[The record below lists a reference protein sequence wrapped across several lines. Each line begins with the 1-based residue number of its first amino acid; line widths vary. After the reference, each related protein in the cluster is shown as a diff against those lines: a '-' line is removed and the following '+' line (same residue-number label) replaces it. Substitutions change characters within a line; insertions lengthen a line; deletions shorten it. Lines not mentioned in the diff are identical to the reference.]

1 MKGVRTIRG
10 RIVLEAEV
18 QGRIHSTTILC
29 VRRDGHV
36 ALGGDGQVTIGDT
49 VMKANA
55 NKVRALKGGKI
66 LAGFAGAAA
75 DAFTLFEKFEEKL
88 ERYPGNLPRA
98 AVELAK
104 DWRSDRVLRRLEA
117 LLIVADKEHGFVI
130 SGSGELIEPDDG
142 ILAIGSGGSYALA
155 AARGLVGNSGLPPRD
170 IVQKSLEIAAE
181 LDRYIVG
188 QEPAKKA
195 VAIAVRNRWR
205 RAQTPDD
212 IRDEILPNNIIMI
225 GPTGVGKT
233 EIARRLARLAGAPFL
248 KVEASKFTEVGYVGR
263 DVESMVRELVDVAIN
278 MVRTEREDEVYPE
291 AEARAEERLLD
302 ILLPAAPAP
311 PLTASPSPGEKGEG
325 RGEKAPL
332 FVVSSKGDVTTK
344 PLEADTEA
352 QERRRRSRE
361 KLRQQL
367 KEGKLEERDVEV
379 EVQQQ
384 GFPMLEMMQPP
395 QGMEGPDV
403 NFTEW
408 LQEMLPKKKKR
419 RTVHLHEARR
429 ILVDEELKKLV
440 DMDDVVNEALD
451 RVENHGVIFIDELD
465 KIAGERGTVG
475 PDVSRE
481 GVQRDLLTIVEGST
495 VQTRYGYVRTDHVL
509 FIAAGAFHVSKPSDL
524 IPELQGRFPIR
535 VELSSLTEADFVRIM
550 TEPENALTK
559 QYAALCQAEGATLE
573 FTADGVKEIAR
584 IAAKVNERMEN
595 IGARRLH
602 TVMTTLLEE
611 VMFELPDYPS
621 KHIVFDGPA
630 VRERLLRIV
639 EDEDLRKYIL

>member
-1 MKGVRTIRG
+1 M
-10 RIVLEAEV
+10 
-18 QGRIHSTTILC
+18 
-29 VRRDGHV
+29 
-36 ALGGDGQVTIGDT
+36 
-49 VMKANA
+49 
-55 NKVRALKGGKI
+55 
-66 LAGFAGAAA
+66 
-75 DAFTLFEKFEEKL
+75 
-88 ERYPGNLPRA
+88 
-98 AVELAK
+98 AK
-104 DWRSDRVLRRLEA
+104 SPTET
-117 LLIVADKEHGFVI
+117 
-130 SGSGELIEPDDG
+130 P
-142 ILAIGSGGSYALA
+142 
-155 AARGLVGNSGLPPRD
+155 LPPPAAPAAPSSDETMPWLEEMPPRK
-170 IVQKSLEIAAE
+170 IVAE

-188 QEPAKKA
+188 QEAAKKA

-205 RAQTPDD
+205 RAQAPEE
-212 IRDEILPNNIIMI
+212 IRDEIMPNNIIMI

-263 DVESMVRELVDVAIN
+263 DVESMVRELVDVSIN
-278 MVRTEREDEVYPE
+278 MVRSEREDDVYPT
-291 AEARAEERLLD
+291 AEQRAEERLLD
-302 ILLPAAPAP
+302 LLLPPLPSPPAAA
-311 PLTASPSPGEKGEG
+311 ASPAATAGTEAPGQ
-325 RGEKAPL
+325 RPL
-332 FVVSSKGDVTTK
+332 FVVSSKGDVQSK
-344 PLEADTEA
+344 MPEVETEA
-352 QERRRRSRE
+352 QERRRRTRE

-367 KEGKLEERDVEV
+367 KDGLLEERDVEV

-395 QGMEGPDV
+395 QGMEGPDI
-403 NFTEW
+403 NFGEM
-408 LQEMLPKKKKR
+408 LQELIPKKKKR

-429 ILVDEELKKLV
+429 ILIDEELKKLV

-451 RVENHGVIFIDELD
+451 RVENHGVIFIDEID
-465 KIAGERGTVG
+465 KITGARGERTG

-481 GVQRDLLTIVEGST
+481 GVQRDLLPIVEGST
-495 VQTRYGYVRTDHVL
+495 VQTRYGYVRTDHIL
-509 FIAAGAFHVSKPSDL
+509 FIAAGAFHIAKPSDL

-535 VELSSLTEADFVRIM
+535 VELSSLSEADFVRIM

-559 QYAALCQAEGATLE
+559 QYAALCQSDGATLE
-573 FTADGVKEIAR
+573 FTPDGVKEIAR

-602 TVMTTLLEE
+602 TVMTTLLED

>member
-1 MKGVRTIRG
+1 MPW
-10 RIVLEAEV
+10 LEE
-18 QGRIHSTTILC
+18 
-29 VRRDGHV
+29 
-36 ALGGDGQVTIGDT
+36 
-49 VMKANA
+49 M
-55 NKVRALKGGKI
+55 
-66 LAGFAGAAA
+66 
-75 DAFTLFEKFEEKL
+75 
-88 ERYPGNLPRA
+88 
-98 AVELAK
+98 
-104 DWRSDRVLRRLEA
+104 
-117 LLIVADKEHGFVI
+117 
-130 SGSGELIEPDDG
+130 
-142 ILAIGSGGSYALA
+142 
-155 AARGLVGNSGLPPRD
+155 PPRK
-170 IVQKSLEIAAE
+170 IVAE

-188 QEPAKKA
+188 QEAAKKA

-205 RAQTPDD
+205 RAQAPEE
-212 IRDEILPNNIIMI
+212 IRDEIMPNNIIMI

-263 DVESMVRELVDVAIN
+263 DVESMVRELVDVSIN
-278 MVRTEREDEVYPE
+278 MVRSEREDDVYPT
-291 AEARAEERLLD
+291 AEQRAEERLLD
-302 ILLPAAPAP
+302 LLLPPLPVPPPTAPSTAA
-311 PLTASPSPGEKGEG
+311 TASSEAGQ
-325 RGEKAPL
+325 RPL
-332 FVVSSKGDVTTK
+332 FVVSSKGDVQSK
-344 PLEADTEA
+344 MPEAETEA
-352 QERRRRSRE
+352 QERRRRTRE

-367 KEGKLEERDVEV
+367 KDGLLEERDVEV

-395 QGMEGPDV
+395 QGMEGPDI
-403 NFTEW
+403 NFG
-408 LQEMLPKKKKR
+408 EMLQDLIPKKKKR

-451 RVENHGVIFIDELD
+451 RVENHGVIFIDEID
-465 KIAGERGTVG
+465 KITGARGERTG

-481 GVQRDLLTIVEGST
+481 GVQRDLLPIVEGST

-509 FIAAGAFHVSKPSDL
+509 FIAAGAFHIAKPSDL

-535 VELSSLTEADFVRIM
+535 VELSSLSEADFVRIM

-559 QYAALCQAEGATLE
+559 QYAALCQSDGATLE
-573 FTADGVKEIAR
+573 FTPDGVKEIAR

-602 TVMTTLLEE
+602 TVMTTLLED